1 MIRIQEIEELRD
13 RIQIPETREY
23 MDEVLSNF
31 YTGSYRSAIILLY
44 ITVLR
49 DIYCKLESLRDLY
62 NDHQAEE
69 ILDKIDKK
77 LVTSPKNSEW
87 EVNLVDQ
94 SNQGEKLVSDTA
106 REHIESL
113 RKERN
118 ICAHPV
124 KGLGD
129 SLYRPSRDVVKAFI
143 VMMLDEVLARP
154 PFLTDRFADRLSDH
168 IEENRLNGL
177 SVEDSTALVTRKYLD
192 HITDPTVQYLI
203 FKYLWKLAFFLDDE
217 RSILNCKY
225 TSAVLCKMYSQSI
238 EPMVEKEIS
247 CFSDKLNLNNKTRL
261 MLLVYF
267 FNQHRGMFD
276 KFPDEMKNTITR
288 KVQLCKEIHRIA
300 FFYESIDEKI
310 KSLLLECRDDV
321 TNAEYILRMISEVK
335 GRNEAIDFATELFSR
350 APSFFVSG
358 EYFANF
364 VRPMIQSMDKTQLDK
379 LLQVM
384 DNNSQIYKNFELSQY
399 IDTIKEQYGN
409 LNAVLD
415 LNPYKNI
422 LHNIS

>member
-1 MIRIQEIEELRD
+1 
-13 RIQIPETREY
+13 

-62 NDHQAEE
+62 NDRQAEE

-94 SNQGEKLVSDTA
+94 SNQGEKLVSDIA

-168 IEENRLNGL
+168 IEDNRLNDL
-177 SVEDSTALVTRKYLD
+177 SVEDSTALIMRKYLD
-192 HITDPTVQYLI
+192 HITDPTGQYLI

-217 RSILNCKY
+217 RSTLNCKY

-238 EPMVEKEIS
+238 EPMVDNEIS
-247 CFSDKLNLNNKTRL
+247 YFSDKLKLNNTNRL
-261 MLLVYF
+261 MLLVHF

-276 KFPDEMKNTITR
+276 KFPDEMKNTLTR
-288 KVQLCKEIHRIA
+288 KVQSYTEIDRKA
-300 FFYESIDEKI
+300 FFYETIDEKI
-310 KSLLLECRDDV
+310 ESLLQCYGGDGTD
-321 TNAEYILRMISEVK
+321 APYILGMISEEK
-335 GRNEAIDFATELFSR
+335 GRSEAIDFAIDLFSQ
-350 APSFFVSG
+350 ASSYSISG
-358 EYFANF
+358 KYFASF
-364 VRPMIQSMDKTQLDK
+364 IRPMIQSMDITQLNK
-379 LLQVM
+379 LLEVM
-384 DNNSQIYKNFELSQY
+384 DNNNQIYNYFGLSQY
-399 IDTIKEQYGN
+399 VDAIREQYGN

>member
-31 YTGSYRSAIILLY
+31 YTGSYRSAIVLLY

-62 NDHQAEE
+62 NDHQAEK

-77 LVTSPKNSEW
+77 LVNSPKNSDW

-94 SNQGEKLVSDTA
+94 SNQGEKIVSDIA

-124 KGLGD
+124 KGPGD

-177 SVEDSTALVTRKYLD
+177 SVEDSTALVMRKYLD
-192 HITDPTVQYLI
+192 YITDPTGQYLI

-238 EPMVEKEIS
+238 EPMVEDEIS
-247 CFSDKLNLNNKTRL
+247 YFSDKLNLNNNRL
-261 MLLVYF
+261 ILLVHF
-267 FNQHRGMFD
+267 FNQHREMFD
-276 KFPDEMKNTITR
+276 EFPDEIKNTITR
-288 KVQLCKEIHRIA
+288 KVQSCKEIHRIA

-335 GRNEAIDFATELFSR
+335 GCNEAINFATELFSR
-350 APSFFVSG
+350 APSFSVSG

-399 IDTIKEQYGN
+399 IDTIKEQYIS
-409 LNAVLD
+409 LNEAMD
-415 LNPYKNI
+415 LSSHKNI
-422 LHNIS
+422 LQNIS

>member
-62 NDHQAEE
+62 NDCQAEK

-77 LVTSPKNSEW
+77 LVNSPKNSDW

-94 SNQGEKLVSDTA
+94 SNQGEKIVSDIA

-124 KGLGD
+124 KGPGD

-177 SVEDSTALVTRKYLD
+177 SVEDSTALIMRKYLD
-192 HITDPTVQYLI
+192 HITDPTGQYLI

-217 RSILNCKY
+217 RSTLNCKY

-238 EPMVEKEIS
+238 EPMVENEIS
-247 CFSDKLNLNNKTRL
+247 YFSDKLNLNNKTRL
-261 MLLVYF
+261 MFLVHF
-267 FNQHRGMFD
+267 FNQHRGVFD

-288 KVQLCKEIHRIA
+288 KVQPCKEIHRIA
-300 FFYESIDEKI
+300 FFYETIDEKTE
-310 KSLLLECRDDV
+310 SLLQCYGGDGTD
-321 TNAEYILRMISEVK
+321 APYILGMISEEK
-335 GRNEAIDFATELFSR
+335 GRSEAIDFAIGLFSQ
-350 APSFFVSG
+350 ASSFSISG
-358 EYFANF
+358 KYFANF

-399 IDTIKEQYGN
+399 IDTIKEQYGD

-415 LNPYKNI
+415 LSSYKNI
-422 LHNIS
+422 LDNIS

>member
-49 DIYCKLESLRDLY
+49 DIYCKLESLRDVY
-62 NDHQAEE
+62 NDRQAEE

-77 LVTSPKNSEW
+77 LVNSPKNSDW

-94 SNQGEKLVSDTA
+94 SNQGEKLVSDIA

-124 KGLGD
+124 KELGD

-168 IEENRLNGL
+168 IEENRLNDL
-177 SVEDSTALVTRKYLD
+177 SVEDSTALIMRKYLD
-192 HITDPTVQYLI
+192 HITDPTGQYLI

-217 RSILNCKY
+217 RSTLNCKY

-238 EPMVEKEIS
+238 EPMVENEIS
-247 CFSDKLNLNNKTRL
+247 YFSDKLKLNNENRL
-261 MLLVYF
+261 MLLVHF

-276 KFPDEMKNTITR
+276 EFPDEMKNTLTR
-288 KVQLCKEIHRIA
+288 KVRSYAEIDRKA
-300 FFYESIDEKI
+300 FFYETIDEKI
-310 KSLLLECRDDV
+310 ESLLQCYDGDG
-321 TNAEYILRMISEVK
+321 TDAPYILGMISEEK
-335 GRNEAIDFATELFSR
+335 GRSEAIDFAIDLFSQ
-350 APSFFVSG
+350 ASSYSISG
-358 EYFANF
+358 KYFASF
-364 VRPMIQSMDKTQLDK
+364 VRPMIQSMDITQLKK
-379 LLQVM
+379 LLEVM
-384 DNNSQIYKNFELSQY
+384 DNNDQIYNYFGLSQY
-399 IDTIKEQYGN
+399 VDAIREQYGN

-422 LHNIS
+422 HQNIS

>member
-62 NDHQAEE
+62 NDRQAEE

-94 SNQGEKLVSDTA
+94 SNQREKLVSDIA

-168 IEENRLNGL
+168 IEDNRLNDL
-177 SVEDSTALVTRKYLD
+177 SVEDSTALIMRKYLD
-192 HITDPTVQYLI
+192 HITDPTGQYLI

-217 RSILNCKY
+217 RSTLNCKY

-238 EPMVEKEIS
+238 EPMVDNEIS
-247 CFSDKLNLNNKTRL
+247 YFSDKLKLNNTNRL
-261 MLLVYF
+261 MLLVHF

-276 KFPDEMKNTITR
+276 KFPDEMKNTLTR
-288 KVQLCKEIHRIA
+288 KVQSYTEIDRKA
-300 FFYESIDEKI
+300 FFYETIDEKI
-310 KSLLLECRDDV
+310 ESLLQCYGGDGTD
-321 TNAEYILRMISEVK
+321 APYILGMISEEK
-335 GRNEAIDFATELFSR
+335 GRSEAIDFAIDLFSQ
-350 APSFFVSG
+350 ASSYSISG
-358 EYFANF
+358 KYFASF
-364 VRPMIQSMDKTQLDK
+364 IRPMIQSMDITQLNK
-379 LLQVM
+379 LLEVM
-384 DNNSQIYKNFELSQY
+384 DNNNQIYNYFGLSQY
-399 IDTIKEQYGN
+399 VDAIREQYGN

-422 LHNIS
+422 FHNIS

>member
-1 MIRIQEIEELRD
+1 
-13 RIQIPETREY
+13 

-62 NDHQAEE
+62 NDRQAEE

-94 SNQGEKLVSDTA
+94 SNQGEKLVSDIA

-168 IEENRLNGL
+168 IEDNRLNDL
-177 SVEDSTALVTRKYLD
+177 SVEDSTALIMRKYLD
-192 HITDPTVQYLI
+192 HITDPTGQYLI

-217 RSILNCKY
+217 RSTLNCKY

-238 EPMVEKEIS
+238 EPMVENEIS
-247 CFSDKLNLNNKTRL
+247 YFSDKLKLNNTNRL
-261 MLLVYF
+261 MLLVHF

-276 KFPDEMKNTITR
+276 KFPDEMKNTLTR
-288 KVQLCKEIHRIA
+288 KVRSYTEIDRKA
-300 FFYESIDEKI
+300 FFYETIDEKI
-310 KSLLLECRDDV
+310 ESLLQCYGGDGTD
-321 TNAEYILRMISEVK
+321 APYILGMISEEK
-335 GRNEAIDFATELFSR
+335 GRSEAIDFAIDLFSQ
-350 APSFFVSG
+350 ASSYSISG
-358 EYFANF
+358 KYFASF
-364 VRPMIQSMDKTQLDK
+364 IRPMIQSMDITQLNK
-379 LLQVM
+379 LLEVM
-384 DNNSQIYKNFELSQY
+384 DNNNQIYNYFGLSQY
-399 IDTIKEQYGN
+399 VDAIREQYGN